1 MSVDGINPRL
11 NQHDD
16 VEPSRRWFVTGASR
30 GLGRAIVEAALRR
43 GDRVVA
49 TARAAQ
55 SLSDLQEQYRAALEV
70 EVLDVTDIGETD
82 AVIAGA
88 LSRGPIDIVVNN
100 AGYSLTGAA
109 EEMTD
114 EEMQHQIETLLL
126 APMRITRRFLGPMR
140 RNGGGRII
148 QISSVGGQVVY
159 PAASAYHAGKWGLEG
174 FTEAVASEVAEY
186 GVRCTIVEPG
196 STRTDFPSSMR
207 YTQVSAAYQ
216 RGAVADMRAYI
227 RSADDKVYTEDP
239 HKLADVIVELTRN
252 DEPPLRL
259 PLGAD
264 AHAGVTQALRERLA
278 AITPLADVAA
288 SVAFTR

>member
-1 MSVDGINPRL
+1 
-11 NQHDD
+11 
-16 VEPSRRWFVTGASR
+16 
-30 GLGRAIVEAALRR
+30 
-43 GDRVVA
+43 
-49 TARAAQ
+49 
-55 SLSDLQEQYRAALEV
+55 
-70 EVLDVTDIGETD
+70 
-82 AVIAGA
+82 
-88 LSRGPIDIVVNN
+88 
-100 AGYSLTGAA
+100 
-109 EEMTD
+109 
-114 EEMQHQIETLLL
+114 
-126 APMRITRRFLGPMR
+126 
-140 RNGGGRII
+140 
-148 QISSVGGQVVY
+148 
-159 PAASAYHAGKWGLEG
+159 
-174 FTEAVASEVAEY
+174 
-186 GVRCTIVEPG
+186 
-196 STRTDFPSSMR
+196 MR